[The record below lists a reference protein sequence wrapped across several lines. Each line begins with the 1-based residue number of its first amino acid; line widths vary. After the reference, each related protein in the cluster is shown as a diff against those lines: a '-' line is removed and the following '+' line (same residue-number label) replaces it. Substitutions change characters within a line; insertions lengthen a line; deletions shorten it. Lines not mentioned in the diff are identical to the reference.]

1 MESLKDALKDA
12 QEEHAHSQAEGKK
25 LYQELQDLKDAH
37 TTEVGKLKSDNST
50 TKEELTLIHQQVQR
64 CCLLSLCSTVVDS
77 L

>member
-12 QEEHAHSQAEGKK
+12 QEEHSHSQAEGHK
-25 LYQELQDLKDAH
+25 LYQELQNLKDAH
-37 TTEVGKLKSDNST
+37 TVEVGKLKSDNST

-64 CCLLSLCSTVVDS
+64 CCLILLCSTVVDC